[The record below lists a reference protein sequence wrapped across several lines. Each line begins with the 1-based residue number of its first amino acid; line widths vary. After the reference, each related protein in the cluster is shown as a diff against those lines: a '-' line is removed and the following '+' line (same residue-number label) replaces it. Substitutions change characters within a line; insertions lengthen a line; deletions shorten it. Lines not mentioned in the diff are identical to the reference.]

1 MTWIKIETDNLNKVP
16 NLDGLEFNENGLF
29 LHCDFFDG
37 VQKTLF
43 FENFFSMRMIDEGNA
58 LKMMAGQPLDGI
70 GWLFHNTE
78 SDLSAWFNDTS
89 FDIHKD
95 EYKSYVVAALFHI
108 VEVLSKKPPVIL
120 DNTDCNDHI
129 IKCSCE
135 IIK

>member
-1 MTWIKIETDNLNKVP
+1 MTTWIKIQTDNLNKVP
-16 NLDGLEFNENGLF
+16 NLDSFEFNEDGLF
-29 LHCDFFDG
+29 LYCDFDG

-70 GWLFHNTE
+70 GWLFINNE
-78 SDLSAWFNDTS
+78 SDLSTWFNDTS

-108 VEVLSKKPPVIL
+108 VEVLSNKPPAIL
-120 DNTDCNDHI
+120 DNTN
-129 IKCSCE
+129 
-135 IIK
+135 